1 MFCARWCCRWYLLPT
16 GFVGPTG
23 VAAFFGGAR
32 WFCPLCFVVHW
43 FCHSFCVARWFY
55 HFLFVA
61 PLVLPHV
68 CVLARPLV
76 LPPIFGNLE
85 QRQDLIILH
94 LTVYTSTLYPTLYPK
109 PLSVT
114 SPPEIILWLS
124 SQLFLHILTFHS
136 TAQVT
141 EQHGWARG
149 GELAR
154 RRAVALV
161 AAPVVFLVFGA
172 MWVPCWCLRAYR
184 CTMLGLSRTIVGLS
198 WTKLV

>member
-1 MFCARWCCRWYLLPT
+1 MTSLVLPLLFCARWCCRWYLLPT

-23 VAAFFGGAR
+23 VAAFFWGAR

-43 FCHSFCVARWFY
+43 FCHSFCVSRWFY

-76 LPPIFGNLE
+76 LPPIFGNIE
-85 QRQDLIILH
+85 QRQDLIILP
-94 LTVYTSTLYPTLYPK
+94 LTVYTSTLYPTLYTK

-172 MWVPCWCLRAYR
+172 MWVPCW
-184 CTMLGLSRTIVGLS
+184 
-198 WTKLV
+198 

>member
-1 MFCARWCCRWYLLPT
+1 MPA
-16 GFVGPTG
+16 G
-23 VAAFFGGAR
+23 VAAGICCPLDLLGPRVLPPFLLGAR

-43 FCHSFCVARWFY
+43 FCHSFCVSRWFC

-61 PLVLPHV
+61 PQVSPHV

-76 LPPIFGNLE
+76 LPPIFGNIE
-85 QRQDLIILH
+85 QRHYLIVLPFTI
-94 LTVYTSTLYPTLYPK
+94 YPK

-114 SPPEIILWLS
+114 SPPEIILWLAS
-124 SQLFLHILTFHS
+124 ELFLHILTFHS
-136 TAQVT
+136 TAQVM

-154 RRAVALV
+154 RRAAALA

-172 MWVPCWCLRAYR
+172 L
-184 CTMLGLSRTIVGLS
+184 
-198 WTKLV
+198 